1 MEPTMIVCMPSMA
14 AVTGLRMYQSG
25 GYGRCSGRKYIGSA
39 SKLWKRPA

>member
-1 MEPTMIVCMPSMA
+1 MIVCMPSMA

-25 GYGRCSGRKYIGSA
+25 GYGCCSGRRYIGSV